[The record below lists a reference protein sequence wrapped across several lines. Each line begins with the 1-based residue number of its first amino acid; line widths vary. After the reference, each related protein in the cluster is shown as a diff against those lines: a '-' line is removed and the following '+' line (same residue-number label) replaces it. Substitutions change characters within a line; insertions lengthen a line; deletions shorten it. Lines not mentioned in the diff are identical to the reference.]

1 MKMNK
6 LIVLAFSLLSVALI
20 GCNGQG
26 GENVAVE
33 STDSASLRIA
43 VLPTAHCLPFFV
55 AEKHGMYESAGL
67 DVSLSV
73 YDAAMDADTAFVNG
87 GVNLLATDVAKFVHL
102 RNSGVGVAAV
112 LNYDAPLYLL
122 ASKESGLKSKDGLD
136 EKVIAVT
143 RNSWEDMAADMIV
156 ESVGLTTEDL
166 NRPQINNLSLRAN
179 MLMQNQY
186 DGAVLPEPWAAMCE
200 EMGAVRLCATSD
212 FGLKM
217 GVLVAQDSLTAK
229 RAEDISKLFEVYDM
243 AVDTLNSLL
252 KSKRNVKSYMPMA
265 ATADVPDSLLN
276 ISEYTDAALLSDSV
290 LSVTEKWVKER
301 EWLKNR

>member
-1 MKMNK
+1 MNK
-6 LIVLAFSLLSVALI
+6 LIVLVFSLWCLLI
-20 GCNGQG
+20 AGCGGQG
-26 GENVAVE
+26 GEKVVAE
-33 STDSASLRIA
+33 SADSASLRIA
-43 VLPTAHCLPFFV
+43 VLPTVHCLPFFI
-55 AEKHGMYESAGL
+55 AEKFCMYESAGL

-73 YDAAMDADTAFVNG
+73 YDAAMDADTAFANG
-87 GVNLLATDVAKFVHL
+87 HVNLLATDVAKFVHL
-102 RNSGVGVAAV
+102 RNSGEDVAAV
-112 LNYDAPLYLL
+112 ISYDAPLFLL
-122 ASKESGLKSKDGLD
+122 ASGESGLESKEGLD
-136 EKVIAVT
+136 EKVVAVT
-143 RNSWEDMAADMIV
+143 RNSWEDMAADKIV

-200 EMGAVRLCATSD
+200 MKGAVRLCSTSD

-217 GVLVAQDSLTAK
+217 GVLVAQDSLKVK
-229 RAEDISKLFEVYDM
+229 RPEDLDKLFEVYDM

-252 KSKRNVKSYMPMA
+252 KSKRNVISYIPMA
-265 ATADVPDSLLN
+265 AADVPDSLFN
-276 ISEYTDAALLSDSV
+276 IDDYSDAFLLSDTV